1 MSRAYLNDFYQR
13 NPTYATYLGIL
24 TDTTIALRITRA
36 RVSPRRSD
44 RPGSSWARGGDSP
57 DHADAHQSARP
68 RAVARAIDSR
78 LLTLETIQP
87 WARDPDSYSGGLTR
101 TAYIMIK
108 REFAPPE
115 ERLRQ
120 LIARE
125 MPAALA
131 EARKAIE
138 SAAHLHRDCHR
149 ADGWQPGILRNRGRV
164 GISDAPTRLLAEFKA
179 ANDAVVAATEHKK
192 WLQDDLLKRSNGNF
206 AMEKIPF
213 AENWPPTR

>member
-1 MSRAYLNDFYQR
+1 MGAWRF
-13 NPTYATYLGIL
+13 T
-24 TDTTIALRITRA
+24 
-36 RVSPRRSD
+36 
-44 RPGSSWARGGDSP
+44 

-101 TAYIMIK
+101 TAYMIK

-131 EARKAIE
+131 EAKKRENPPRIYTEIAIE
-138 SAAHLHRDCHR
+138 QM
-149 ADGWQPGILRNRGRV
+149 DGNRGLRNRGRV
-164 GISDAPTRLLAEFKA
+164 GIPGVTDTALLAEFKA

-206 AMEKIPF
+206 AMGEDTFRK
-213 AENWPPTR
+213 NWPPTR